1 MAVTG
6 AEILQKARTRLG
18 DAYVFGALT
27 PVGAPDPRVF
37 DCSKLASWAVYQ
49 VAKLIY
55 GADHD
60 AGNPL
65 KVYGGTIYW
74 NRDARSKGGIVSL
87 EEAAATPGAAVLRL
101 ASDSL
106 CGHIVFSDGRGGT
119 VEAHSTAA
127 GVIASTLH
135 GRRWD
140 LGILVPGIEY
150 QSQQE
155 PIPVVPPTGPIYR
168 LTYPRMR
175 GSMVQ
180 RLQEALNKWHRPPA
194 WEPLEADG
202 VYGPL
207 TELAV
212 AAFQGSQ
219 GSLVADGEAG
229 PATLQALGIK

>member
-1 MAVTG
+1 MITG
-6 AEILQKARTRLG
+6 SDILAKAKSRLG
-18 DAYVFGALT
+18 DIYVFGALT

-49 VAKLIY
+49 AAKLIY
-55 GADHD
+55 GADND

-65 KVYGGTIYW
+65 EVYGGTIYW
-74 NRDARSKGGIVSL
+74 HRDAHSAGGIVSL
-87 EEAAATPGAAVLRL
+87 EEAAASPGAAVLRL
-101 ASDSL
+101 ATASR

-155 PIPVVPPTGPIYR
+155 PIPVAPPTGPIYR
-168 LTYPRMR
+168 LTSLRMR
-175 GSMVQ
+175 GPTVQ
-180 RLQEALNKWHRPPA
+180 RLQEALKRHD
-194 WEPLEADG
+194 PLACRSLRADG

-207 TELAV
+207 TERAV

-229 PATLQALGIK
+229 PATLKALGIK

>member
-1 MAVTG
+1 MAVSG
-6 AEILQKARTRLG
+6 ADILQKARTRLG

-49 VAKLIY
+49 AAKLIY
-55 GADHD
+55 GADND
-60 AGNPL
+60 AGNPREG
-65 KVYGGTIYW
+65 YGGTIYW
-74 NRDARSKGGIVSL
+74 NRDARSHGRIVSL
-87 EEAAATPGAAVLRL
+87 EEAAASPGAAVLRL
-101 ASDSL
+101 ATASR
-106 CGHIVFSDGRGGT
+106 CGHIVISDGLGGT

-140 LGILVPGIEY
+140 LGILVPGVQY
-150 QSQQE
+150 PRMQ
-155 PIPVVPPTGPIYR
+155 PNIPVTPPTGPIYR
-168 LTYPRMR
+168 LASPLMR
-175 GSMVQ
+175 SPVVQ
-180 RLQEALNKWHRPPA
+180 DIQEALNKWHGPPA

-202 VYGPL
+202 VYGPE

-212 AAFQGSQ
+212 AAFQRCQ

-229 PATLQALGIK
+229 PATLKALGL

>member
-6 AEILQKARTRLG
+6 NDILAKAKSRLG

-49 VAKLIY
+49 AAKLIY
-55 GADHD
+55 GADND

-65 KVYGGTIYW
+65 EVYGGTIYW
-74 NRDARSKGGIVSL
+74 HRDARSAGNIISL
-87 EEAAATPGAAVLRL
+87 EKAAATAGAAILRL
-101 ASDSL
+101 ASDSMY
-106 CGHIVFSDGRGGT
+106 GHIVISDGRGGT

-127 GVIASTLH
+127 GVIAASLH

-140 LGILVPGIEY
+140 LGILVPGIDY
-150 QSQQE
+150 PGMQ
-155 PIPVVPPTGPIYR
+155 PHIPVTPPAGPIYR
-168 LTYPRMR
+168 LNDPRMS
-175 GSMVQ
+175 GPLVQ
-180 RLQEALNKWHRPPA
+180 RLQEALNQRLRPQG
-194 WEPLEADG
+194 WEPLAADG

-212 AAFQGSQ
+212 AAFQCSQ
-219 GSLVADGEAG
+219 GALVADGEAG
-229 PATLQALGIK
+229 PATLKALGIK

>member
-1 MAVTG
+1 MITG
-6 AEILQKARTRLG
+6 ADILAEAKGRLG

-49 VAKLIY
+49 AARLIY
-55 GADHD
+55 GADND
-60 AGNPL
+60 AGNPRE
-65 KVYGGTIYW
+65 VYGGTIYW
-74 NRDARSKGGIVSL
+74 NRDARSKGVIVSL
-87 EEAAATPGAAVLRL
+87 EEAAASPGAAVLRL

-106 CGHIVFSDGRGGT
+106 CGHIVFSDGLGGT

-140 LGILVPGIEY
+140 LGILVPGVQY
-150 QSQQE
+150 SRMQ
-155 PIPVVPPTGPIYR
+155 PNIPVTPPTGPIYR
-168 LTYPRMR
+168 LTDPRMR
-175 GSMVQ
+175 GPLVQ
-180 RLQEALNKWHRPPA
+180 RLQEALNQWRGPQGSLA
-194 WEPLEADG
+194 ADG
-202 VYGPL
+202 VYGAE

-229 PATLQALGIK
+229 PATLKALGIK

>member
-1 MAVTG
+1 MITG
-6 AEILQKARTRLG
+6 ADILAKAKSRLG

-49 VAKLIY
+49 AAKLIY
-55 GADHD
+55 GADND
-60 AGNPL
+60 AGNPQE
-65 KVYGGTIYW
+65 VYGGTIYW
-74 NRDARSKGGIVSL
+74 NRDARSNGRIVSL
-87 EEAAATPGAAVLRL
+87 EEAAASPGAAVLRL
-101 ASDSL
+101 ATASR
-106 CGHIVFSDGRGGT
+106 CGHIIISDGRGGT

-155 PIPVVPPTGPIYR
+155 PIPVTPPNGPIYR
-168 LTYPRMR
+168 LASPLMR
-175 GSMVQ
+175 SPVVQ
-180 RLQEALNKWHRPPA
+180 DIQEALNQWHGPPA

-202 VYGPL
+202 VYGPE

-212 AAFQGSQ
+212 AAFQDSQ
-219 GSLVADGEAG
+219 GSLVADGEVG
-229 PATLQALGIK
+229 PATLKALGL